1 MGNVCYRASDMP
13 EEKTVNLKEY
23 QHLIETVCKVEAS
36 KMSSSLHLLDYLEM
50 VNIATQTLYVLF
62 KQKSKDSYNNSY
74 LSTAIKWS
82 IRNEIRRRYKWY
94 SMKQKREVMNPDD
107 IRETMYKTILS
118 VEEMAEA
125 ENPTIIR
132 SHDRNPE
139 EAMEFYQLKNKISTL
154 LKTLPSREKE
164 FIELKFF
171 KDKKLREMSEEFQI
185 SPSRISRI
193 IQSGLNRI
201 KKELA
206 RQEML

>member
-1 MGNVCYRASDMP
+1 MP
-13 EEKTVNLKEY
+13 VEKAVNLKEY
-23 QHLIETVCKVEAS
+23 QSLIESVCKVEAA
-36 KMSSSLHLLDYLEM
+36 KMSSRVHLLDYLEM

-82 IRNEIRRRYKWY
+82 IRNEVRRRYKWY
-94 SMKQKREVMNPDD
+94 SMKQRKEALSAEDV
-107 IRETMYKTILS
+107 RETMYKTILS

-132 SHDRNPE
+132 SNDRNPE
-139 EAMEFYQLKNKISTL
+139 ESLEFYQLKNKVTSL
-154 LKTLPSREKE
+154 LATLPPREKE
-164 FIELKFF
+164 FIEQKFF
-171 KDKKLREMSEEFQI
+171 KDKKLREMSDEYQI

-206 RQEML
+206 KQEMI

>member
-1 MGNVCYRASDMP
+1 MP
-13 EEKTVNLKEY
+13 TEKVVNLKEY
-23 QHLIETVCKVEAS
+23 QNLIETVCKVEAQ
-36 KMSSSLHLLDYLEM
+36 KMSSTAHLLDYLEM

-62 KQKSKDSYNNSY
+62 KQKTKESYNNSY

-82 IRNEIRRRYKWY
+82 LRNEVRRRYKWY
-94 SMKQKREVMNPDD
+94 SMKQKRDVLNPED

-118 VEEMAEA
+118 VEEMADA

-132 SHDRNPE
+132 SQDRNPE
-139 EAMEFYQLKNKISTL
+139 ESMEFYQLKDKVSSL
-154 LKTLPSREKE
+154 LKTLPQREKE
-164 FIELKFF
+164 FIEQKFF
-171 KDKKLREMSEEFQI
+171 KDKKLREMSEEYQI

-206 RQEML
+206 KQEMI